1 MKKIIFVILFL
12 LVFST
17 LSSYALDTGLFEM
30 RNKIVVES
38 KQLKS
43 LLLESKDMVLMSSM
57 WDSCVMT
64 MTQLDAYFYM
74 VGIFNSVKNPGDQ
87 TINFLVNWLKI
98 IKSTSDLNIK
108 SLDASTQIVEGRTKT
123 YKEKLKKDFIEL
135 NKNIDAE
142 LGRVTLLKKVVKPVK
157 KL

>member
-1 MKKIIFVILFL
+1 MKKNILVILFL

-17 LSSYALDTGLFEM
+17 ISSYALDTGLFEM

-74 VGIFNSVKNPGDQ
+74 VGIFNSVKNPSEQ
-87 TINFLVNWLKI
+87 TINFLLNWLKI
-98 IKSTSDLNIK
+98 IKSTSELNIR
-108 SLDASTQIVEGRTKT
+108 SLDASTQVIEGRTKT
-123 YKEKLKKDFIEL
+123 HKEKLKKNFAEL

-142 LGRVTLLKKVVKPVK
+142 LERVTTLRKIAKPVK
-157 KL
+157 KP